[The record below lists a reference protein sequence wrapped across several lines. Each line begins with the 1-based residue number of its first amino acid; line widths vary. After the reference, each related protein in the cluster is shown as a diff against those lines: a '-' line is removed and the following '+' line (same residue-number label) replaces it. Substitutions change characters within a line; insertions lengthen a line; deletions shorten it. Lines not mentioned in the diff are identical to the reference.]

1 LGLNLIQTILY
12 RAGKDF
18 NPSPVDLKQYEGYP
32 KVMSTEKL
40 TWDQLQARRLNVYYA
55 LAMELKNSGK
65 TLVTKDQ
72 AEKLSTIFKD
82 KLNNT
87 HLDKLLK

>member
-1 LGLNLIQTILY
+1 
-12 RAGKDF
+12 
-18 NPSPVDLKQYEGYP
+18 VDLKQYEGYP